1 MLNSVIIKVNFI
13 YVQYNFFSVSNSRD
27 NVLCL
32 VQGIGKLKK
41 VVKMGETCCSINEN

>member
-13 YVQYNFFSVSNSRD
+13 YVQYNFFSVSNSREY
-27 NVLCL
+27 VLCL

-41 VVKMGETCCSINEN
+41 VVKMGETCCSLNEN